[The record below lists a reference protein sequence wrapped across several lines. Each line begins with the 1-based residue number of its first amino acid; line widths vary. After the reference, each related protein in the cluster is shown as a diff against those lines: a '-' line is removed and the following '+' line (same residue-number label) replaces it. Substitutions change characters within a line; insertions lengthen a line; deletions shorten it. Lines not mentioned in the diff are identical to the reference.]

1 MPVVQKRSI
10 VLTSVVYA
18 IQRTVVKQ
26 TEKC

>member
-1 MPVVQKRSI
+1 MSVAQKRSI

-18 IQRTVVKQ
+18 IQQIVVNQ